1 MTVKCAVRFCG
12 GCNPR
17 YDRGMLYQEISEE
30 CAGMSGAD
38 ILFEY
43 AREDEQYDIIL
54 VISGCHSR
62 CASYIQY
69 DFKKALIISD
79 YDQKEHILSSL
90 LEVKNELEKVL

>member
-1 MTVKCAVRFCG
+1 
-12 GCNPR
+12 
-17 YDRGMLYQEISEE
+17 MLYKKISEE

-54 VISGCHSR
+54 VICGCHSR